1 MNRFLRSP
9 FTKVI
14 CTYLALWMVEMIPVP
29 VEASFIQYRQEDLSD
44 VNQNTLETMRAL
56 LENKLIAD
64 KLSELGLSSEET
76 FYRIDQLNPEERQI
90 VLKQLEGV
98 QSGGSARVHY
108 FLMLLFW
115 AFLEI
120 LFLHSD

>member
-14 CTYLALWMVEMIPVP
+14 CTYLALWMVGMIPVP

-44 VNQNTLETMRAL
+44 MNQNSLETMRTL
-56 LENKLIAD
+56 LENELIVEKLA
-64 KLSELGLSSEET
+64 ELGLSSEEI
-76 FYRIDQLNPEERQI
+76 FYRIDQLNPEERQV

-108 FLMLLFW
+108 FLLLLFW

-120 LFLHSD
+120 MLILD

>member
-1 MNRFLRSP
+1 
-9 FTKVI
+9 
-14 CTYLALWMVEMIPVP
+14 MVGMIPVP

-44 VNQNTLETMRAL
+44 MNQNSLETMRTL
-56 LENKLIAD
+56 LENELIVEKLA
-64 KLSELGLSSEET
+64 ELGLSSEEI

-90 VLKQLEGV
+90 VLNQLEGV
-98 QSGGSARVHY
+98 QSGGSARIHY

-120 LFLHSD
+120 MLTLD